1 MGQIEATTLEE
12 YEKKNIEWWCLRH
25 KDNCAYLVI
34 RMRQIIN
41 GDEVITKMMQ
51 TQLKDFARA
60 AGVDLNEI
68 D

>member
-12 YEKKNIEWWCLRH
+12 YEKEDAEWWCLRH

-34 RMRQIIN
+34 RMQQIIN
-41 GDEVITKMMQ
+41 GDEVITKIMGA
-51 TQLKDFARA
+51 QLKNFAITC
-60 AGVDLNEI
+60 GVDLNEI